1 VYDDMAMREAPRQM
15 SAQAERPGVGEG
27 EALSDPGSD
36 EADRPRHD
44 MGNTG
49 PGLLLA
55 VLARENLQR
64 AWKRVKANKGAA
76 GVDGLDISQTAAHL
90 RTAWL
95 VIRDQLLSGTY
106 RPMPVRRVMIPKPGG
121 GERELGIPTVTD
133 RLIQQALLQVL
144 QPILDPTFSK
154 HSYGFGRAEA
164 RMMPFL
170 RRNPTCNRATGS
182 WLMWTWR
189 SSSTGSIT
197 TSSSTVF
204 RSGSAT
210 PG

>member
-1 VYDDMAMREAPRQM
+1 VFDDMVMREAPRQM
-15 SAQAERPGVGEG
+15 SAQAERPGIGEG

-44 MGNTG
+44 TESMG

-90 RTAWL
+90 RTAWPI
-95 VIRDQLLSGTY
+95 IRDQVLSGTY
-106 RPMPVRRVMIPKPGG
+106 RPMPVRRVAIPKPGG

-133 RLIQQALLQVL
+133 RLI
-144 QPILDPTFSK
+144 
-154 HSYGFGRAEA
+154 
-164 RMMPFL
+164 
-170 RRNPTCNRATGS
+170 
-182 WLMWTWR
+182 
-189 SSSTGSIT
+189 
-197 TSSSTVF
+197 
-204 RSGSAT
+204 
-210 PG
+210 